1 MTQTERIA
9 NHVYDR
15 HVNQIAPYPHAHVLD
30 QAPGMFRTW
39 REVARFGLQMVVLCL
54 TAWGL
59 VCLVLLF

>member
-1 MTQTERIA
+1 MTETQQIA
-9 NHVYDR
+9 NRVYDR
-15 HVNQIAPYPHAHVLD
+15 YADQITLYPHAHLLD